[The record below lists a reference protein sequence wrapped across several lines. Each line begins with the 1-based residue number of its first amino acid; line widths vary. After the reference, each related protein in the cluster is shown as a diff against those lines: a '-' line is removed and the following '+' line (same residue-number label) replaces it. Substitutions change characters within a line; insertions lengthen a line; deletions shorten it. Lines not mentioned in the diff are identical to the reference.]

1 MIVDAK
7 RNSVFL
13 VDNSVKKQQQQQQHV
28 FLQFSYH
35 KCDLTYVTRF
45 YKTNPNRSV
54 SDKIKLIPPLE
65 DGFKKHLFLVA
76 WQDRMVD
83 SGLVKDLRISGVL
96 VDGLTRIV
104 GQTFSVLILLHISH

>member
-1 MIVDAK
+1 MAFRTFGVLAASFTI
-7 RNSVFL
+7 S
-13 VDNSVKKQQQQQQHV
+13 H
-28 FLQFSYH
+28 QFRFSI
-35 KCDLTYVTRF
+35 YVTRF